1 MIFSHRQALSLPARL
16 QFCHYLKRFTTVR
29 EYEVRIFVDVLRRGI
44 ILMKAEGNVEMDYW
58 YNKI

>member
-16 QFCHYLKRFTTVR
+16 QSFNYLKRFTTVR
-29 EYEVRIFVDVLRRGI
+29 EYEVRIFVDVFRRGI